1 MFCILQYLPCVPWCA
16 SAGSKQHLARLYIT
30 PLEEENY
37 AWQTY
42 TFYTVYTGPL
52 WDENCIRQIY
62 THALPVI
69 CEIETGLMN
78 LYTPCWVFV
87 EPNSTCKMYICI
99 SRHLWKGTLDESLQ
113 IVSCG
118 IQTVS
123 DKHMH
128 MPCRAFAGQ
137 RTVLG
142 EPTHT
147 KPCFCRMQIPKKHSM
162 AYRLHNPLFA
172 PRNPQQGRCIGS
184 SDAVCIPQKP
194 SIILCR
200 YANHSFFPQ

>member
-1 MFCILQYLPCVPWCA
+1 MYA
-16 SAGSKQHLARLYIT
+16 LYISYNGPFCDTPFAGPLEEHNSACGIFIHNLPGHSRTQTALAVAIYRFSKYVLHPAIPSLCAMVCFCRIKTAPGKTLYT
-30 PLEEENY
+30 PLEEGNY

-78 LYTPCWVFV
+78 LYTLCWVFV

-128 MPCRAFAGQ
+128 MPNSR
-137 RTVLG
+137 VLLSRW
-142 EPTHT
+142 T
-147 KPCFCRMQIPKKHSM
+147 
-162 AYRLHNPLFA
+162 
-172 PRNPQQGRCIGS
+172 
-184 SDAVCIPQKP
+184 
-194 SIILCR
+194 
-200 YANHSFFPQ
+200 